1 MTTYTFPVLTFTA
14 TESVLGEDA
23 QGNEIE
29 TQKTYQFRGVEFPN
43 GIVMKLNDSAADEF
57 YADAA
62 SVQATGLAQVTGFKD
77 SGVVAE
83 YDAEEIRAAV
93 EASARE
99 YGKDSI
105 PEEMAAWLE
114 MEETQM
120 PDGQTLTTTAA
131 QARKVWQV
139 WLALAPVAAK
149 RGEGI
154 EIAEGKTP
162 GTVEITTLYAPL
174 NEVVCVVVELDGRGG
189 WASEASAP
197 ADFGSADLLTSVPPP
212 APWETAQQ
220 QPKAPTGW
228 HVTWA
233 GSSVCDGPSFEA
245 VGFHPA
251 SEENC
256 TAAYVVAP
264 IAFVEE
270 YERRQDPERQYPATR
285 LEAVRAYARSQSWPC
300 G

>member
-14 TESVLGEDA
+14 TETVLGQDA
-23 QGNEIE
+23 QGKEIATE
-29 TQKTYQFRGVEFPN
+29 KTYEFRGVELPN
-43 GIVMKLNDSAADEF
+43 GVVMVLHNAEADEF
-57 YADAA
+57 YENRDA
-62 SVQATGLAQVTGFKD
+62 VQAHGEAQVTGCED
-77 SGVVAE
+77 SGVVKE
-83 YDAEEIRAAV
+83 FDADDIRAAV

-99 YGKDSI
+99 YGDAAI
-105 PEEMAAWLE
+105 PEAMTDWLE
-114 MEETQM
+114 EVTSASM
-120 PDGQTLTTTAA
+120 PDGQSLTVTAA

-139 WLALAPVAAK
+139 WLALAPVAA
-149 RGEGI
+149 RRREGVM
-154 EIAEGKTP
+154 IAEGKTP
-162 GTVEITTLYAPL
+162 GTIEITTVYAPQW
-174 NEVVCVVVELDGRGG
+174 EGVCVVVELSGRAGS
-189 WASEASAP
+189 ASEQSAP
-197 ADFGSADLLTSVPPP
+197 EFGPKDLLTSTPPP
-212 APWETAQQ
+212 APFERDG
-220 QPKAPTGW
+220 KAPTGW

-233 GSSVCDGPSFEA
+233 GSSVSDGPSFET

-251 SEENC
+251 NEEEC